1 MFSVDVWMEV
11 IGWAGSALVVL
22 AYAMLSMNKWK
33 ATDRM
38 YQWMNFIGS
47 ALLIAFTLYKRAF
60 PPATVNTIWAVI
72 ALISLIQLASHRK
85 NKTS

>member
-1 MFSVDVWMEV
+1 MFNINAWMEV

-33 ATDRM
+33 SSDVI
-38 YQWMNFIGS
+38 YQLMNFIGS
-47 ALLIAFTLYKRAF
+47 TFLIVFTLYKKAF

-72 ALISLIQLASHRK
+72 ALVSLVQLILNQRK
-85 NKTS
+85 NP

>member
-1 MFSVDVWMEV
+1 MFTVDVWMEV
-11 IGWAGSALVVL
+11 AGWAGSAMVVL

-33 ATDRM
+33 SSDVI
-38 YQWMNFIGS
+38 YQMMNLAGS
-47 ALLIAFTLYKRAF
+47 TLLIVFTVYKRAF

-72 ALISLIQLASHRK
+72 ALFSLIQMATNEK